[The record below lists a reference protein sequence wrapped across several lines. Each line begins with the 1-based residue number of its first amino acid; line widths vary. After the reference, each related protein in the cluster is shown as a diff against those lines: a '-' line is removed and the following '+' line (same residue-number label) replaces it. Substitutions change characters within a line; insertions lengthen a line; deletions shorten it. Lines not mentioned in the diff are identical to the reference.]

1 MGMDLHS
8 AKSFMIAALRSHLKT
23 PEYVY
28 IIPWLAH
35 LHDHYPW
42 EATNIE
48 KSETRVAFDD
58 TIVITAHGYDKKFI
72 EDFELRL
79 NKVTGVISTYYA
91 TLSYMSLYDA
101 LFLYGLAVRDA
112 YEETKNQSVFL
123 DGLYIWKKMTARQF
137 IGVTGQV
144 LVNNKAI
151 RVPSY
156 ATYHTKNGW

>member
-48 KSETRVAFDD
+48 KSV
-58 TIVITAHGYDKKFI
+58 
-72 EDFELRL
+72 
-79 NKVTGVISTYYA
+79 
-91 TLSYMSLYDA
+91 
-101 LFLYGLAVRDA
+101 
-112 YEETKNQSVFL
+112 
-123 DGLYIWKKMTARQF
+123 
-137 IGVTGQV
+137 
-144 LVNNKAI
+144 
-151 RVPSY
+151 
-156 ATYHTKNGW
+156 